1 MAKKEVKAPE
11 VSVVDAPEVKGE
23 GKELR
28 QPESISLQD
37 LQTLLQIVD
46 LSSQRGAFRGA
57 ELTQVGAIFD
67 KLNTFLTYVAEQQA
81 VQDETAASEEGEE
94 GEDAPKSGE
103 K

>member
-1 MAKKEVKAPE
+1 MAKAEEKNVSEE
-11 VSVVDAPEVKGE
+11 SVVETPEGTDMGNE
-23 GKELR
+23 AQ

-57 ELTQVGAIFD
+57 EMTQVGAIFD

-81 VQDETAASEEGEE
+81 ASEEGAEE
-94 GEDAPKSGE
+94 SEGDAPETGE
-103 K
+103 

>member
-1 MAKKEVKAPE
+1 MAKAEEVKAPE
-11 VSVVDAPEVKGE
+11 DSVVDAPEVE
-23 GKELR
+23 GAEDGLQ

-67 KLNTFLTYVAEQQA
+67 KLNTFLQYVAEQQA
-81 VQDETAASEEGEE
+81 AAEEAAEGEE
-94 GEDAPKSGE
+94 GEGDAPESGE
-103 K
+103 

>member
-1 MAKKEVKAPE
+1 MAKAEEKNVSEE
-11 VSVVDAPEVKGE
+11 SVVETPEGTDMGNE
-23 GKELR
+23 AQ

-67 KLNTFLTYVAEQQA
+67 KLNTFLSYVAEQQA
-81 VQDETAASEEGEE
+81 AQEEGAEGGEGEE
-94 GEDAPKSGE
+94 ETADSGE
-103 K
+103 

>member
-1 MAKKEVKAPE
+1 MAKAEEKNVSEESVVEAPE
-11 VSVVDAPEVKGE
+11 GTDMGNEAQ
-23 GKELR
+23 

-57 ELTQVGAIFD
+57 EMTQVGAIFD

-81 VQDETAASEEGEE
+81 AQEEGAEE
-94 GEDAPKSGE
+94 SEGDAPETGE
-103 K
+103 

>member
-1 MAKKEVKAPE
+1 MAKAEEKNVSEESVVEAPE
-11 VSVVDAPEVKGE
+11 GTDTGTDAQ
-23 GKELR
+23 

-57 ELTQVGAIFD
+57 EMTQVGAIFD

-81 VQDETAASEEGEE
+81 AAEEGDEE
-94 GEDAPKSGE
+94 SEGDAPDTGE
-103 K
+103 

>member
-1 MAKKEVKAPE
+1 MAKAEEVNAPE
-11 VSVVDAPEVKGE
+11 ESVVDAPEVE
-23 GKELR
+23 GAEGGLE

-67 KLNTFLTYVAEQQA
+67 KLNTFLQYVAEQQA
-81 VQDETAASEEGEE
+81 AAEEAAEGEE
-94 GEDAPKSGE
+94 GEGDAPESGE
-103 K
+103 